1 MEHAGEGDGGGD
13 RRGAGRGRGRNS
25 WTPGTEHQQLR
36 RPQIPNQT
44 GAVHQINEMFNNA
57 SINDVVKNSELSVD
71 APEFVPKGFV
81 APQLN
86 GQGWPRHSVQERLTA
101 ARSGQGMPHAHH
113 HYGSHHQYPYHVQQ
127 MPYHH
132 QYGESEHP
140 SQSYQRYESGYGN
153 YDRNQGPRLPENSR
167 VDQTLQGSL
176 SHLSTAMQTLTR
188 NPDQFDN
195 LVVPLVCTI
204 TPHLKNKEST
214 EAIVNAII
222 QKCIIDSNFR
232 YSGAR
237 LCSHLDAVET
247 PSKDN
252 PSIFRTALYERC
264 RDENDNQS
272 TNWPKIV
279 EHTPDDER
287 KCHGLML
294 SLAELVAQ
302 MDSHPASIL
311 GKVLVDLISNTLKN
325 PGPNSA
331 KYICQSLK
339 LAGQYLERDS
349 TTNRQEIE
357 RVMRELTDLV
367 TKGQVDVHV
376 GRMVNS
382 VQELRSVN
390 WGRGVSFNDSV
401 AVDVNPGN
409 VQVQQKLKPSS
420 QQVDEPVLYGPDG
433 MVLSAEERR
442 FCQDL
447 SSHDAGDDWASSLET
462 PQQEEDEDDM
472 IADAYEEFLKLAP
485 NKNDNSNVNRGK

>member
-13 RRGAGRGRGRNS
+13 RRGTSRGRGRNS
-25 WTPGTEHQQLR
+25 WTPGSEHQPLR

-44 GAVHQINEMFNNA
+44 GSVHQLNEMFNTA
-57 SINDVVKNSELSVD
+57 SINEVVKKSGLSVD

-81 APQLN
+81 VAQQN
-86 GQGWPRHSVQERLTA
+86 QGQVWTRHSVQDRLNA
-101 ARSGQGMPHAHH
+101 ARSGGQGMPHAH

-140 SQSYQRYESGYGN
+140 SQSYPRYESGYGN
-153 YDRNQGPRLPENSR
+153 YDRNQGPCPTDSSR
-167 VDQTLQGSL
+167 VDLQDSL
-176 SHLSTAMQTLTR
+176 SHLVMAMQTLTR
-188 NPDQFDN
+188 NPEQFDN
-195 LVVPLVCTI
+195 LVVPLVCNI
-204 TPHLKNKEST
+204 TPHLTNKDST
-214 EAIVNAII
+214 DVIVNTII
-222 QKCIIDSNFR
+222 QECVNDSNFR

-237 LCSHLDAVET
+237 LCSHLDAVDT
-247 PSKDN
+247 SSKDN
-252 PSIFRTALYERC
+252 PSIFRTSLYKRC
-264 RDENDNQS
+264 REENDKQS
-272 TNWPKIV
+272 TNWPEIV

-302 MDSHPASIL
+302 MDSHPASII

-357 RVMRELTDLV
+357 RVMKGLTDLV

-382 VQELRSVN
+382 VQELRNVN

-401 AVDVNPGN
+401 AVDVNPEN
-409 VQVQQKLKPSS
+409 VQVEEEVNQAAQQL
-420 QQVDEPVLYGPDG
+420 DEPVLYGPDG

-447 SSHDAGDDWASSLET
+447 SSHDNREVWRPPPDML
-462 PQQEEDEDDM
+462 QQEQDEDDR
-472 IADAYEEFLKLAP
+472 IADAYEQFLQLLP